1 MVLAMLGFAIEDS
14 LIRIISLT
22 IPFGQVL
29 SLFGLGGALI
39 FALLCKLKKQQLYL
53 VEVISR
59 PMVLRMFFELI
70 GRLFYSVSL
79 ILMPISLVTLVL
91 QATPIFVVTG
101 AAFLFREAVG
111 TLRWIAIFSGLLG
124 VVFIVQPTSESFSPY
139 VIFAILGML
148 GFAGRDL
155 GSRAASPKISDNH
168 LGFYG
173 FVAVTLAG
181 LIYSG
186 WAGAAYEP
194 LSIRTLIYIMA
205 LIFVGCFSYL
215 ALMKAMRIGDVSFV
229 TPFRYTRILF
239 GVGAGVLLFGE
250 AVTIWLIIGSFIIM
264 GSGLF
269 LLGPQTQNK
278 NLHG

>member
-22 IPFGQVL
+22 LPFGQVL
-29 SLFGLGGALI
+29 FSFGLGGVLI
-39 FALLCKLKKQQLYL
+39 FALVCKLKKQKIFLA
-53 VEVISR
+53 EVISR
-59 PMVLRMFFELI
+59 PMVLRIFFELI

-91 QATPIFVVTG
+91 QATPIFVVAG

-111 TLRWIAIFSGLLG
+111 TLRWIAILSGFSG
-124 VVFIVQPTSESFSPY
+124 VVFIIQPTSESFSPY

-155 GSRAASPKISDNH
+155 GSRAASPTISDNH

-173 FVAVTLAG
+173 FAAVTLAG
-181 LIYSG
+181 LIYSV

-194 LSIRTLIYIMA
+194 VSIRTLIYIMS
-205 LIFVGCFSYL
+205 LIFVGCFSYF

-250 AVTIWLIIGSFIIM
+250 AVTIWLIIGSFIII

-269 LLGPQTQNK
+269 LLGPRTQNK

>member
-1 MVLAMLGFAIEDS
+1 
-14 LIRIISLT
+14 
-22 IPFGQVL
+22 
-29 SLFGLGGALI
+29 
-39 FALLCKLKKQQLYL
+39 
-53 VEVISR
+53 
-59 PMVLRMFFELI
+59 MVLRMFFELI

-79 ILMPISLVTLVL
+79 ILMPISLVTLIL

-101 AAFLFREAVG
+101 AAFHFKEAVG
-111 TLRWIAIFSGLLG
+111 VLRWIAILSGLLG
-124 VVFIVQPTSESFSPY
+124 VVFIIQPTSESFSPY

-155 GSRAASPKISDNH
+155 GSRAASPIISDNH

-173 FVAVTLAG
+173 FVAVTVAG

-186 WAGAAYEP
+186 WAGAAYVP
-194 LSIRTLIYIMA
+194 LSIGTLVYILS
-205 LIFVGCFSYL
+205 LIFVGCFSYF

-250 AVTIWLIIGSFIIM
+250 VVTIWLIIGSLIII

-269 LLGPQTQNK
+269 LLGPPTQNK